1 MKHTTQE
8 PKSMQLAVEL
18 EYRREYEAA
27 HELRTMQA
35 RIADLEAQL
44 YAISTV
50 EVGQSIQPPVQPDTA
65 AQQEPVAWM
74 YEWNGRTHITTADQR
89 PIEHAHPHFNKSN
102 PLYAAPQQPVQQEP
116 VAILDIRR
124 SKRTGE
130 LESWGFAE
138 KPNDAKSGT
147 YAVYTAPQPTENL
160 RCKSTQKRLATLWGY
175 VKQEPARQPLPADT
189 YTALAH
195 RIATKYAHRSDPAFC
210 GYAFLPHTLEQF
222 VRAIEQ
228 AHNITGGQ

>member
-1 MKHTTQE
+1 MNHTTQE

-102 PLYAAPQQPVQQEP
+102 PLY
-116 VAILDIRR
+116 
-124 SKRTGE
+124 
-130 LESWGFAE
+130 
-138 KPNDAKSGT
+138 
-147 YAVYTAPQPTENL
+147 TAPQPTENL
-160 RCKSTQKRLATLWGY
+160 NCKSTQKRLATLWGY
-175 VKQEPARQPLPADT
+175 VKKKPARKPLTNEQIVAIADKSR
-189 YTALAH
+189 AAQ
-195 RIATKYAHRSDPAFC
+195 AGDA
-210 GYAFLPHTLEQF
+210 GYILPISFAQ
-222 VRAIEQ
+222 AIEE
-228 AHNITGGQ
+228 AHGITGAQ